1 MKTATPEQENKIPDQ
16 IMQSL
21 ALHMGNLERALLAKD
36 PEMPNHLRESHRLLI
51 TYPESVH
58 LLDDAEIHTLISAAE
73 DYTKTKIVAEASK
86 GKGSRGKKEVN
97 AELDL

>member
-1 MKTATPEQENKIPDQ
+1 VKEATEGQANKIPVA

-21 ALHMGNLERALLAKD
+21 AIHMGNLEKALLAKD

-51 TYPESVH
+51 TYPETVH
-58 LLDDAEIHTLISAAE
+58 LLDDVEINHLITAAE
-73 DYTKTKIVAEASK
+73 EYTKTKIVSEVAK
-86 GKGSRGKKEVN
+86 GKGSRGKKEIN